1 MNKIRIAEVESKDA
15 EFLYEL
21 MNNEAVMAVLNEVP
35 TTVDVWKEAVAEWK
49 QDDDEKDYIIFED
62 ASPIGWLGINGLAA
76 KDKTAYIKMIALLPQ
91 YQNNGI
97 GQYVIDQ
104 AIEKLRSMGYTI
116 VGLYTD
122 KSNIKA
128 QRCYLKCGF
137 EIKNE
142 TEQKMSNGKVV
153 KRYRMECR
161 LKEE

>member
-153 KRYRMECR
+153 KRYRMECC
-161 LKEE
+161 LKDE

>member
-97 GQYVIDQ
+97 GRYVIDQ

>member
-76 KDKTAYIKMIALLPQ
+76 KDKTAYIKMIVLLPQ

-97 GQYVIDQ
+97 GRCVIDQ

>member
-1 MNKIRIAEVESKDA
+1 MNKIKIAEVERRDA
-15 EFLYEL
+15 SFLYEL
-21 MNNEAVMAVLNEVP
+21 MNNESVITALNEVP
-35 TTVDVWKEAVAEWK
+35 TTVDIWEEAIAEWE

-97 GQYVIDQ
+97 GRYVINQ
-104 AIEKLRSMGYTI
+104 AIEKLRSMGYTF
-116 VGLYTD
+116 VRLYTD

-137 EIKNE
+137 EITNE
-142 TEQKMSNGKVV
+142 TGQKMSNGKVV
-153 KRYRMECR
+153 NRYRMECC
-161 LKEE
+161 LKDE

>member
-1 MNKIRIAEVESKDA
+1 MNKIRIAEVERKDA
-15 EFLYEL
+15 SFLYEL
-21 MNNEAVMAVLNEVP
+21 MNNEAVITALNEVP
-35 TTVDVWKEAVAEWK
+35 TTVDVWKEAVVEWK

-62 ASPIGWLGINGLAA
+62 DSPIGWLGINGLAA

>member
-97 GQYVIDQ
+97 GQCVIDQ
-104 AIEKLRSMGYTI
+104 AIEKLRSMGYTF

-161 LKEE
+161 LKDK